1 MLNAIVLFSAL
12 RVVEAIER
20 AYQVARDTAD
30 ALETDIVVF
39 GAAALRAAIADDA
52 VVAADRIAVD
62 RVSA

>member
-1 MLNAIVLFSAL
+1 MLNAVGFFSAL

-30 ALETDIVVF
+30 ALETDVVVF
-39 GAAALRAAIADDA
+39 STTALRAAIADDA

-62 RVSA
+62 RVVH